1 MKNFWFFL
9 GAMFAN
15 RSKDL
20 FVARL
25 GTKLLLSTFG
35 VAGPWAEF
43 LSWPIRA
50 VIGIFI
56 DQGIYRIDVT
66 LDSVKA
72 AMSIEE
78 FRPTAIAEYKRA
90 KRKALTDA
98 EKAQIRKDYLDTLD
112 KFTRLGLR

>member
-1 MKNFWFFL
+1 
-9 GAMFAN
+9 MFAN

-25 GTKLLLSTFG
+25 GTTLLLNGFG
-35 VAGPWAEF
+35 ISGAWAEF
-43 LSWPIRA
+43 LGWPIRA
-50 VIGIFI
+50 VIGVLI
-56 DQGIYRIDVT
+56 DEGIYHIDVT

-78 FRPTAIAEYKRA
+78 FRPKALDQYKRA